1 MKAEPTP
8 SKYGIIHSQRYE
20 QGVGGKFQKMA
31 DVSKIRKFK
40 DAADYTRNFIVQEE
54 IDKYLPGGRH
64 FIDEAEINRCITDV
78 AEKPVDPARVREII
92 AKSESTCE
100 TLLPEETA
108 VLMSASSDPAL
119 FEEMR
124 AAADRIKHKVYDNRI
139 VMFAPLYMSNLC
151 VNGCKYCGFREGND
165 QQKRRVL
172 TMDELKEEI
181 DVLAGRIGHKRLI
194 AVYGEHPTTSTEY
207 IAETIETC
215 YNRKVKAPRTGA
227 PVGIRRVNV
236 NAAPLPVE
244 DLKVLK
250 SVGIG
255 TFQVFQETYNRKLY
269 ESMHPAW
276 SVKGNYDW
284 RTTCF
289 HRCLEAGV
297 DDVGFGVLYGLCD
310 WRFELLAT
318 VMHARDLERWF
329 NIGPHT
335 LSFPRLEPA
344 SGTKV
349 PEESP
354 WLIDDETF
362 ARILVIARL
371 SVPYTGIIVTARESP
386 ASRNRVIDHGM
397 TQLDCS
403 SNIAIKGYS
412 DFADEAH
419 QEKDRQQFLLGDNRS
434 IDEMVRYLASRGII
448 TSFCTAGYRC
458 GRTGGC
464 IMDALKTGREGKFCK
479 INAVLTFR
487 EWLDDF
493 ASDETRKI
501 GDALIEKELAGIKE
515 WVPKFY
521 PSVMKQY
528 EATCRGERDLFF

>member
-1 MKAEPTP
+1 
-8 SKYGIIHSQRYE
+8 
-20 QGVGGKFQKMA
+20 MA
-31 DVSKIRKFK
+31 DTTGIRKFT
-40 DAADYTRNFIVQEE
+40 DAADYVKNFVVQPE
-54 IDKYLPGGRH
+54 IDRFLPGGRH
-64 FIDEAEINRCITDV
+64 FIDDAEICRLIAETDGV
-78 AEKPVDPARVREII
+78 EADPVRVREII

-100 TLLPEETA
+100 TLTPAETA
-108 VLMSASSDPAL
+108 VLMQVTDQGL
-119 FEEMR
+119 FDEMR
-124 AAADRIKHKVYDNRI
+124 AAAGRIKRKVYDNRI
-139 VMFAPLYMSNLC
+139 VVFAPLYMSNIC
-151 VNGCKYCGFREGND
+151 VNGCRYCGFRSGNAE
-165 QQKRRVL
+165 QKRRVL

-215 YNRKVKAPRTGA
+215 YARQVKAPRSGA
-227 PVGIRRVNV
+227 SVGIRRVNV
-236 NAAPLPVE
+236 NAAPLPIA
-244 DLKVLK
+244 DLRVLK

-255 TFQVFQETYNRKLY
+255 TFQVFQETYNRRLY
-269 ESMHPAW
+269 EQMHPQW

-297 DDVGFGVLYGLCD
+297 DDVGLGVLYGLCD
-310 WRFELLAT
+310 WRYELLAT

-354 WLIDDETF
+354 WLIDDATF
-362 ARILVIARL
+362 ERIVTIARL
-371 SVPYTGIIVTARESP
+371 AVPYTGIIITARESA
-386 ASRNRVIDHGM
+386 ASRNRLVGHGM

-412 DFADEAH
+412 DFEHESH
-419 QEKDRQQFLLGDNRS
+419 QEKDRQQFLLGDTRTL
-434 IDEMVRYLASRGII
+434 DEMVRHLASSGII

-493 ASDETRKI
+493 ASDETRAI
-501 GDALIEKELAGIKE
+501 GGALIDKELAAIKE
-515 WVPKFY
+515 WLPKFY
-521 PSVMKQY
+521 PTVLKQY

>member
-1 MKAEPTP
+1 
-8 SKYGIIHSQRYE
+8 
-20 QGVGGKFQKMA
+20 MA
-31 DVSKIRKFK
+31 DCSSIRKFTS
-40 DAADYTRNFIVQEE
+40 AADYTKNFIVQGE

-64 FIDEAEINRCITDV
+64 FIDDALITRLIAETDGQQ
-78 AEKPVDPARVREII
+78 PDPARVREII
-92 AKSESTCE
+92 AKSETTRE
-100 TLLPEETA
+100 TLRPEETA
-108 VLMSASSDPAL
+108 VLMQVTDPEL

-124 AAADRIKHKVYDNRI
+124 AAADRIKRAVYDNRI
-139 VMFAPLYMSNLC
+139 VVVAPLYMSNLC
-151 VNGCKYCGFREGND
+151 VNGCRYCGFRDGNEL
-165 QQKRRVL
+165 QKRRVL
-172 TMDELKEEI
+172 TMDELKEEV

-215 YNRKVKAPRTGA
+215 YNRDVRAPRTGCK
-227 PVGIRRVNV
+227 VGIRRVNV
-236 NAAPLPVE
+236 NAAPLPVA
-244 DLKVLK
+244 DLKVLR

-269 ESMHPAW
+269 EQMHPAW

-297 DDVGFGVLYGLCD
+297 DDVGLGVLYGLCD
-310 WRFELLAT
+310 WRYELLAT
-318 VMHARDLERWF
+318 VLHARDLERWF

-344 SGTKV
+344 SGTRV

-354 WLIDDETF
+354 WLIDDATF

-371 SVPYTGIIVTARESP
+371 SIPYTGIIVTARESP
-386 ASRNRVIDHGM
+386 ASRNHVLDHGM

-412 DFADEAH
+412 DFANEAV
-419 QEKDRQQFLLGDNRS
+419 QDKSRQQFMLGDNRS
-434 IDEMVRYLASRGII
+434 LDEMVRYLAGRGLI

-479 INAVLTFR
+479 INAILTFR

-493 ASDETRKI
+493 ASPETKAI
-501 GDALIEKELAGIKE
+501 GEEIIQKELAEVKE
-515 WVPKFY
+515 WLPKFY
-521 PSVMKQY
+521 PTVLQQY

>member
-1 MKAEPTP
+1 MGKA
-8 SKYGIIHSQRYE
+8 
-20 QGVGGKFQKMA
+20 FN
-31 DVSKIRKFK
+31 IRHFRN
-40 DAADYTRNFIVQEE
+40 ASDYTNNFVVQSE
-54 IDKYLPGGRH
+54 IDRYLPGGKH
-64 FIDEAEINRCITDV
+64 FIDEDLINRTLAAAD
-78 AEKPVDPARVREII
+78 AAPVDPARIREII

-100 TLLPEETA
+100 TLDVADTA
-108 VLMSASSDPAL
+108 ALMRVTDRDL

-151 VNGCKYCGFREGND
+151 VNGCRYCGFRSGND
-165 QQKRRVL
+165 LQKRRML
-172 TMDELKEEI
+172 TMDELKQEV
-181 DVLAGRIGHKRLI
+181 DVLAGRIGHKRII
-194 AVYGEHPTTSTEY
+194 AVYGEHPETSTDY
-207 IAETIETC
+207 IAETIRTC
-215 YNRKVKAPRTGA
+215 YGRQVKAPKTGA

-244 DLKVLK
+244 DLKVLHE
-250 SVGIG
+250 VGIG

-289 HRCLEAGV
+289 HRCMEAGV

-310 WRFELLAT
+310 WRFEVLAT
-318 VMHARDLERWF
+318 ILHARDLERWF

-335 LSFPRLEPA
+335 ISFPRLEPA
-344 SGTKV
+344 SGTRV

-354 WLIDDETF
+354 WLIDDDTF
-362 ARILVIARL
+362 ARILVIMRL
-371 SVPYTGIIVTARESP
+371 SVPYTGMIVTARERP
-386 ASRNRVIDHGM
+386 ESRNRVLDHGM

-412 DFADEAH
+412 DFSDEAH
-419 QEKDRQQFLLGDNRS
+419 QEKARQQFMLGDNRS
-434 IDEMVRYLASRGII
+434 IETMVRYLAERGVI

-493 ASDETRKI
+493 AKDPETVRI
-501 GDALIEKELAGIKE
+501 GNELIEKELRGIE
-515 WVPKFY
+515 AWVPKFY
-521 PSVMKQY
+521 PQVKRQY
-528 EATCRGERDLFF
+528 DATCAGSRDLFF

>member
-1 MKAEPTP
+1 MATVN
-8 SKYGIIHSQRYE
+8 GIRH
-20 QGVGGKFQKMA
+20 
-31 DVSKIRKFK
+31 FK
-40 DAADYTRNFIVQEE
+40 DEQDYREHFIVQSE
-54 IDKYLPGGRH
+54 IDRYLPGGKH
-64 FIDEAEINRCITDV
+64 FIDENLINRTL
-78 AEKPVDPARVREII
+78 AEADAAPADPVRIREIL
-92 AKSESTCE
+92 AKAESTCE
-100 TLLPEETA
+100 TLEIAETA
-108 VLMSASSDPAL
+108 ALMRVTDPAL

-124 AAADRIKHKVYDNRI
+124 ETADRIKKKVYDNRI
-139 VMFAPLYMSNLC
+139 VMFAPLYVANPC
-151 VNGCKYCGFREGND
+151 VNGCRYCGFREGNAH
-165 QQKRRVL
+165 QKRRIL
-172 TMDELKEEI
+172 TMDEVREEV

-194 AVYGEHPTTSTEY
+194 AVYGEHPKTSTEY
-207 IAETIETC
+207 IAETIETIYGRQC
-215 YNRKVKAPRTGA
+215 KAPKTGA

-236 NAAPLPVE
+236 NAAPLPVD
-244 DLKVLK
+244 DLRVLHQ
-250 SVGIG
+250 VGIG

-269 ESMHPAW
+269 EQMHPAW

-289 HRCLEAGV
+289 HRCMEAGV

-310 WRFELLAT
+310 WRFEVLAT
-318 VMHARDLERWF
+318 VLHARDLERWF

-335 LSFPRLEPA
+335 ISFPRLEPA
-344 SGTKV
+344 SGTRV

-362 ARILVIARL
+362 RRILVVMRL

-386 ASRNRVIDHGM
+386 ESRNRALDCGM

-412 DFADEAH
+412 DFADESH
-419 QEKDRQQFLLGDNRS
+419 QEKERQQFMLSDNRS
-434 IDEMVRYLASRGII
+434 IEEMVRYLAERGTI

-493 ASDETRKI
+493 AKDPETVRM
-501 GDALIEKELAGIKE
+501 GEALIDRELKGIAE

-521 PSVMKQY
+521 PSVKKQY
-528 EATCRGERDLFF
+528 DATCAGARDLFF

>member
-1 MKAEPTP
+1 
-8 SKYGIIHSQRYE
+8 
-20 QGVGGKFQKMA
+20 MA
-31 DVSKIRKFK
+31 DTSSIRKFK
-40 DAADYTRNFIVQEE
+40 SAEEYTKNFIIRDE
-54 IDKYLPGGRH
+54 IDKYLPGGKH
-64 FIDEAEINRCITDV
+64 FIDDAYIKKTIAEAEANPPDAVKI
-78 AEKPVDPARVREII
+78 REII

-108 VLMSASSDPAL
+108 ALMQVTDPAL

-124 AAADRIKHKVYDNRI
+124 AAADRIKRKVYDNRI

-151 VNGCKYCGFREGND
+151 VNGCRYCGFREGNSL
-165 QQKRRVL
+165 QQRRVL
-172 TMDELKEEI
+172 TMDELKEEV

-215 YNRKVKAPRTGA
+215 YNRQVKAPRTGA
-227 PVGIRRVNV
+227 SVGIRRVNV
-236 NAAPLPVE
+236 NAAPLPIA
-244 DLKVLK
+244 DLKVLR

-255 TFQVFQETYNRKLY
+255 TFQVFQETYNRELY
-269 ESMHPAW
+269 SQMHPAW
-276 SVKGNYDW
+276 SVKGDYDW

-297 DDVGFGVLYGLCD
+297 DDVGLGVLYGLCD
-310 WRFELLAT
+310 WRYELLAT
-318 VMHARDLERWF
+318 VLHTRDLERWF

-344 SGTKV
+344 SGTRV

-354 WLIDDETF
+354 WLIDDDTF

-371 SVPYTGIIVTARESP
+371 SVPYTGMIVTARER
-386 ASRNRVIDHGM
+386 ADSRNRVLDHGM

-419 QEKDRQQFLLGDNRS
+419 QEKERQQFMLGDNRS
-434 IDEMVRYLASRGII
+434 IDDMVRYLAGRGTI

-493 ASDETRKI
+493 ASDETRAVGEKVI
-501 GDALIEKELAGIKE
+501 ADELAAIEKWL
-515 WVPKFY
+515 PKFY
-521 PSVMKQY
+521 PQVLKQY

>member
-1 MKAEPTP
+1 
-8 SKYGIIHSQRYE
+8 
-20 QGVGGKFQKMA
+20 MA
-31 DVSKIRKFK
+31 DCSKIRKFE
-40 DAADYTRNFIVQEE
+40 DAADYRKNFIIRSE
-54 IDKYLPGGRH
+54 IDKYLPNGRH
-64 FIDEAEINRCITDV
+64 FVDEALI
-78 AEKPVDPARVREII
+78 EKLIAQIDGQEADPVRVREII
-92 AKSESTCE
+92 AKSETTCE
-100 TLLPEETA
+100 TLTPEEVA
-108 VLMSASSDPAL
+108 VLMQVTDPAL

-139 VMFAPLYMSNLC
+139 VVFAPLYMSNLC
-151 VNGCKYCGFREGND
+151 VNGCKYCGFREGNEK
-165 QQKRRVL
+165 QIRRKL
-172 TMDELKEEI
+172 TMDELKEEL
-181 DVLAGRIGHKRLI
+181 DVLSGRIGHKRLI
-194 AVYGEHPTTSTEY
+194 AVYGEHQTTSTEY

-215 YNRKVKAPRTGA
+215 YRHYAPAVRSGRLNA
-227 PVGIRRVNV
+227 IRRVNV
-236 NAAPLPVE
+236 NAAPLPIE
-244 DLKVLK
+244 DLKVLR

-269 ESMHPAW
+269 EEMHPAW
-276 SVKGNYDW
+276 SVKGNYNW
-284 RTTCF
+284 RTTAF

-297 DDVGFGVLYGLCD
+297 DDVGLGVLYGLCD

-371 SVPYTGIIVTARESP
+371 AVPYTGIIVTARESE
-386 ASRNRVIDHGM
+386 ASRNRVLDHGM

-412 DFADEAH
+412 DFETEAH
-419 QEKDRQQFLLGDNRS
+419 QEKERQQFMLGDNRS
-434 IDEMVRYLASRGII
+434 IDEMVRYLASRDII

-493 ASDETRKI
+493 ASDETRAM
-501 GDALIEKELAGIKE
+501 GDKLIQKELAEIKE
-515 WVPKFY
+515 WLPKFY
-521 PSVMKQY
+521 PTVLKQY

>member
-1 MKAEPTP
+1 
-8 SKYGIIHSQRYE
+8 
-20 QGVGGKFQKMA
+20 MA
-31 DVSKIRKFK
+31 DISKIRKFV
-40 DAADYTRNFIVQEE
+40 DAADYTKRFIVQSE
-54 IDKYLPGGRH
+54 IDKYLPGGKH
-64 FIDEAEINRCITDV
+64 FRDDALIEALIKKMDSRE
-78 AEKPVDPARVREII
+78 ADPARVREII

-108 VLMSASSDPAL
+108 ELMMVKDKEL

-124 AAADRIKHKVYDNRI
+124 QAADRIKHKVYDNRI
-139 VMFAPLYMSNLC
+139 VMFAPLYMSSKC
-151 VNGCKYCGFREGND
+151 VNGCKYCGFREGNAE
-165 QQKRRVL
+165 QQRRVL

-194 AVYGEHPTTSTEY
+194 AVYGEHPETSTEY
-207 IAETIETC
+207 IAQTIETC
-215 YNRKVKAPRTGA
+215 YGRQVKAPRTGA

-244 DLKVLK
+244 DLRVLR

-310 WRFELLAT
+310 WRYELLAT
-318 VMHARDLERWF
+318 IMHARDLEKWF

-386 ASRNRVIDHGM
+386 ASRNRVLDHGM

-412 DFADEAH
+412 DFENEAH
-419 QEKDRQQFLLGDNRS
+419 QEKSRQQFMLGDNRS
-434 IDEMVRYLASRGII
+434 IDEMVRYLASRGMI

-493 ASDETRKI
+493 ASDETRAIGEKI
-501 GDALIEKELAGIKE
+501 IAKELDGIRE
-515 WVPKFY
+515 WLPKFY
-521 PSVMKQY
+521 PTVLKQY

>member
-1 MKAEPTP
+1 M
-8 SKYGIIHSQRYE
+8 Q
-20 QGVGGKFQKMA
+20 A
-31 DVSKIRKFK
+31 DCSSIRKFA
-40 DAADYTRNFIVQEE
+40 DAADYTRRFVVREQ

-64 FIDEAEINRCITDV
+64 FIDDALITRLVAKCDAEPPD
-78 AEKPVDPARVREII
+78 PVRVREIL

-108 VLMSASSDPAL
+108 ELMKVTDPAL

-139 VMFAPLYMSNLC
+139 VVFAPLYMSNLC
-151 VNGCKYCGFREGND
+151 VNGCRYCGFREGNSD
-165 QQKRRVL
+165 QRRRVL
-172 TMDELKEEI
+172 TMDELKEEL

-215 YNRKVKAPRTGA
+215 YSRAVPAPKTGNKNA
-227 PVGIRRVNV
+227 IRRVNV

-244 DLKVLK
+244 DLKVLR

-310 WRFELLAT
+310 WRYELLAT

-354 WLIDDETF
+354 WLIDDATF

-371 SVPYTGIIVTARESP
+371 SVPYTGIIVTARES
-386 ASRNRVIDHGM
+386 ADSRNHVLDHGM

-412 DFADEAH
+412 DFADESH
-419 QEKDRQQFLLGDNRS
+419 QEKNRQQFMLGDTRS
-434 IDEMVRYLASRGII
+434 LDTMVRYLASRGTI

-493 ASDETRKI
+493 ASEETCKV

-515 WVPKFY
+515 WLPKFY
-521 PSVMKQY
+521 PTVMKQY

>member
-1 MKAEPTP
+1 MATVN
-8 SKYGIIHSQRYE
+8 GIRE
-20 QGVGGKFQKMA
+20 
-31 DVSKIRKFK
+31 FK
-40 DAADYTRNFIVQEE
+40 DEQDYRERFVIQSE
-54 IDKYLPGGRH
+54 IDKYLPGGNH
-64 FIDEAEINRCITDV
+64 FIDEDYINRTLAAAD
-78 AEKPVDPARVREII
+78 AEKVDPAKVREII
-92 AKSESTCE
+92 AKSEQTCE
-100 TLLPEETA
+100 TLTIEEVAT
-108 VLMSASSDPAL
+108 LMRVEDPGL

-124 AAADRIKHKVYDNRI
+124 AAADRIKRKVYDNRI
-139 VMFAPLYMSNLC
+139 VFFAPLYVSNLC
-151 VNGCKYCGFREGND
+151 VNGCRYCGFREGNA
-165 QQKRRVL
+165 QQKRRIL
-172 TMDELKEEI
+172 TMDEIRQEV

-194 AVYGEHPTTSTEY
+194 AVYGEHPKTSTRY
-207 IAETIETC
+207 IAESIETI
-215 YNRKVKAPRTGA
+215 YAHQVKAPRTGA

-236 NAAPLPVE
+236 NAAPLPVD
-244 DLKVLK
+244 DLRLLHE
-250 SVGIG
+250 VGIG

-269 ESMHPAW
+269 SQMHPAW

-289 HRCLEAGV
+289 HRCMEAGV
-297 DDVGFGVLYGLCD
+297 DDVGLGVLYGLCD

-318 VMHARDLERWF
+318 VLHARDLERWF

-344 SGTKV
+344 SGTRV

-354 WLIDDETF
+354 WLIDDATF

-371 SVPYTGIIVTARESP
+371 AVPYTGMIVTARESP
-386 ASRNRVIDHGM
+386 ESRNRVLDHGM

-412 DFADEAH
+412 DFASEAH
-419 QEKDRQQFLLGDNRS
+419 QEKERQQFMLGDNRS
-434 IDEMVRYLASRGII
+434 IDEMVRYLAGRGTI

-493 ASDETRKI
+493 ASDETRAI
-501 GDALIEKELAGIKE
+501 GDALIQKELAGIKE
-515 WVPKFY
+515 WLPKFY
-521 PSVMKQY
+521 PTVLKQY
-528 EATCRGERDLFF
+528 EATCRGQRDLFF

>member
-1 MKAEPTP
+1 
-8 SKYGIIHSQRYE
+8 
-20 QGVGGKFQKMA
+20 MA
-31 DVSKIRKFK
+31 DCSSIRRFK
-40 DAADYTRNFIVQEE
+40 DAADYTKNFIVRDE
-54 IDKYLPGGRH
+54 INKYLPGGKH
-64 FIDEAEINRCITDV
+64 FIDDALINRLIAETDGQ
-78 AEKPVDPARVREII
+78 APDPVRVREII
-92 AKSESTCE
+92 AKAESTCE

-108 VLMSASSDPAL
+108 VLMQVTDPAL

-151 VNGCKYCGFREGND
+151 VNGCKYCGFREGNAL
-165 QQKRRVL
+165 QKRRVL
-172 TMDELKEEI
+172 TMDELKEEL

-215 YNRKVKAPRTGA
+215 YARKVAAPRTGRLNS
-227 PVGIRRVNV
+227 IRRVNV
-236 NAAPLPVE
+236 NAAPLPIA
-244 DLKVLK
+244 DLKVLR

-255 TFQVFQETYNRKLY
+255 TFQVFQETYNRRLY

-276 SVKGNYDW
+276 SVKGDYDW

-310 WRFELLAT
+310 WRYELLAT
-318 VMHARDLERWF
+318 VLHARDLERWF

-344 SGTKV
+344 SGTRV

-354 WLIDDETF
+354 WLIDDATF

-386 ASRNRVIDHGM
+386 ASRDRVLDHGM

-419 QEKDRQQFLLGDNRS
+419 QEKERQQFMLGDNRS
-434 IDEMVRYLASRGII
+434 IDEMVRTLAARGVI
-448 TSFCTAGYRC
+448 TSFCTAGDRC

-464 IMDALKTGREGKFCK
+464 IMDALKTGREGKFFK

-493 ASDETRKI
+493 ASEETRAI
-501 GDALIEKELAGIKE
+501 GGRLIEKELAEIKD
-515 WVPKFY
+515 WLPKFY
-521 PSVMKQY
+521 PTVLKQY
-528 EATCRGERDLFF
+528 EATCRGARDLFF

>member
-1 MKAEPTP
+1 MINT
-8 SKYGIIHSQRYE
+8 ST
-20 QGVGGKFQKMA
+20 
-31 DVSKIRKFK
+31 IRKFK
-40 DAADYTRNFIVQEE
+40 DAADYTKNFIVRSE
-54 IDKYLPGGRH
+54 IDKYLPNGKH
-64 FIDEAEINRCITDV
+64 FIDEALINRCIAEI
-78 AEKPVDPARVREII
+78 AEKPADAVRVREII

-100 TLLPEETA
+100 TLKIDETA
-108 VLMSASSDPAL
+108 VLMAAVSDPVL
-119 FEEMR
+119 FDEMR
-124 AAADRIKHKVYDNRI
+124 HAADRIKRKVYDNRI
-139 VMFAPLYMSNLC
+139 VVFAPLYTSNLC
-151 VNGCKYCGFREGND
+151 VNGCKYCGFREGNAL
-165 QQKRRVL
+165 QKRRVL
-172 TMDELKEEI
+172 TIDELKEELN
-181 DVLAGRIGHKRLI
+181 VVAGRIGHKRLI
-194 AVYGEHPTTSTEY
+194 AVYGEHPSTSTEY

-215 YNRKVKAPRTGA
+215 YSHLVEAPKSGVK
-227 PVGIRRVNV
+227 VGIRRVNV
-236 NAAPLPVE
+236 NAAPLPIA
-244 DLKVLK
+244 DLRVLR

-276 SVKGNYDW
+276 SVKGDYNW
-284 RTTCF
+284 RTTAF

-297 DDVGFGVLYGLCD
+297 DDVGLGVLYGLCD

-318 VMHARDLERWF
+318 ILHARDLEKWF

-344 SGTKV
+344 SGTNV
-349 PEESP
+349 PENSP
-354 WLIDDETF
+354 WLINDDTF
-362 ARILVIARL
+362 AKILVLARL
-371 SVPYTGIIVTARESP
+371 SIPYTGMIVTARESP
-386 ASRNRVIDHGM
+386 TSRNRVLNHGM

-412 DFADEAH
+412 DFENEAH
-419 QEKDRQQFLLGDNRS
+419 QEKERQQFMLGDNRS
-434 IDEMVRYLASRGII
+434 LDEMVRYLASRDVI

-493 ASDETRKI
+493 ASDETRAI
-501 GDALIEKELAGIKE
+501 GLKLIEKELNGIKE
-515 WVPKFY
+515 WLPKFY
-521 PSVMKQY
+521 PTVLKQY

>member
-1 MKAEPTP
+1 
-8 SKYGIIHSQRYE
+8 
-20 QGVGGKFQKMA
+20 MA
-31 DVSKIRKFK
+31 DTSSIRKFK
-40 DAADYTRNFIVQEE
+40 DADDYRRNFVVQSE
-54 IDKYLPGGRH
+54 IDKYLPGGKH
-64 FIDEAEINRCITDV
+64 FIDEARIEACIAEI
-78 AEKPVDPARVREII
+78 AERPADPAKVREIL
-92 AKSESTCE
+92 AKSEATCE
-100 TLLPEETA
+100 TLQPEETA
-108 VLMSASSDPAL
+108 VLMSAAADPDAYA
-119 FEEMR
+119 EMR
-124 AAADRIKHKVYDNRI
+124 AAAERIKRKVYDNRI
-139 VMFAPLYMSNLC
+139 VVFAPLYMSNLC
-151 VNGCKYCGFREGND
+151 VNGCRYCGFRAANAR
-165 QQKRRVL
+165 QQRRVL
-172 TMDELKEEI
+172 TMDELKEELG
-181 DVLAGRIGHKRLI
+181 VLVGRIGHKRLI

-215 YNRKVKAPRTGA
+215 YGRSVPAPRSGRKNA
-227 PVGIRRVNV
+227 IRRVNV
-236 NAAPLPVE
+236 NAAPLPIA
-244 DLKVLK
+244 DLKVLR

-289 HRCLEAGV
+289 HRCMEAGV
-297 DDVGFGVLYGLCD
+297 DDVGLGVLYGLCD

-318 VMHARDLERWF
+318 VLHARDLERWF
-329 NIGPHT
+329 NVGPHT

-354 WLIDDETF
+354 WLIDDATF
-362 ARILVIARL
+362 ERIVTIARL
-371 SVPYTGIIVTARESP
+371 SVPYTGIIITARESA
-386 ASRNRVIDHGM
+386 ASRNRLIGGGM

-412 DFADEAH
+412 DFENEAH
-419 QEKDRQQFLLGDNRS
+419 QEKDRQQFMLGDTRS
-434 IDEMVRYLASRGII
+434 LDEMVRYLAARDII

-479 INAVLTFR
+479 VNAVLTFR

-493 ASDETRKI
+493 ASDETRKL
-501 GDALIEKELAGIKE
+501 GDALIEQELAGIRE
-515 WVPKFY
+515 WLPKFY
-521 PSVMKQY
+521 PAVMERY

>member
-1 MKAEPTP
+1 
-8 SKYGIIHSQRYE
+8 
-20 QGVGGKFQKMA
+20 MA
-31 DVSKIRKFK
+31 DTSSIRKFK
-40 DAADYTRNFIVQEE
+40 SAEEYTKNFIIRDE
-54 IDKYLPGGRH
+54 IDKYLPGGKH
-64 FIDEAEINRCITDV
+64 FIDDAYIKKTIAEAEANPPDAVKI
-78 AEKPVDPARVREII
+78 REII

-108 VLMSASSDPAL
+108 ALMQVTDPAL

-139 VMFAPLYMSNLC
+139 VVFAPLYMSNKC
-151 VNGCKYCGFREGND
+151 VNGCRYCGFRDGND
-165 QQKRRVL
+165 LQKRRVL
-172 TMDELKEEI
+172 GMDELREEL

-215 YNRKVKAPRTGA
+215 YSHLVPAPRSGA
-227 PVGIRRVNV
+227 KVGIRRVNV

-244 DLKVLK
+244 DLRVLR

-255 TFQVFQETYNRKLY
+255 TFQVFQETYNRELY
-269 ESMHPAW
+269 ARMHPAW

-284 RTTCF
+284 RVTCF
-289 HRCLEAGV
+289 HRCMEAGV
-297 DDVGFGVLYGLCD
+297 DDVGLGVLYGLCD
-310 WRFELLAT
+310 WRHELLAT

-344 SGTKV
+344 SGTRV

-362 ARILVIARL
+362 AKILVLARL

-386 ASRNRVIDHGM
+386 ASRDRALGYGM

-412 DFADEAH
+412 DFESEAH
-419 QEKDRQQFLLGDNRS
+419 QEKDRQQFMLGDTRT
-434 IDEMVRYLASRGII
+434 IDEMVRALASRGII

-493 ASDETRKI
+493 ASDETRAI
-501 GDALIEKELAGIKE
+501 GEALIGKELEAIRE
-515 WVPKFY
+515 WLPKFY
-521 PSVMKQY
+521 PQVMRQY

>member
-1 MKAEPTP
+1 
-8 SKYGIIHSQRYE
+8 
-20 QGVGGKFQKMA
+20 MA
-31 DVSKIRKFK
+31 DCSSIRKFAT
-40 DAADYTRNFIVQEE
+40 AADYTKNFIIQSE
-54 IDKYLPGGRH
+54 IDKYLPGGKH
-64 FIDEAEINRCITDV
+64 FIDEAQILRCIDEI
-78 AEKPVDPARVREII
+78 AMKPADPVKVREIL

-108 VLMSASSDPAL
+108 VLMSAAFDPEL
-119 FEEMR
+119 FAEMR
-124 AAADRIKHKVYDNRI
+124 ATALRIKKQVYDNRI
-139 VMFAPLYMSNLC
+139 VVSAPPYLSNLS
-151 VNGCKYCGFREGND
+151 VHGSKSCGFREGNEL
-165 QQKRRVL
+165 QKRRVL

-194 AVYGEHPTTSTEY
+194 AVYGEHQTTSTEY

-215 YNRKVKAPRTGA
+215 YNRQVPAPRSGHKN
-227 PVGIRRVNV
+227 GIRRVNI
-236 NAAPLPVE
+236 NAAPLPIA
-244 DLKVLK
+244 DLKVLR

-269 ESMHPAW
+269 EQMHPAW
-276 SVKGNYDW
+276 SPKGNYDW
-284 RTTCF
+284 RVTCF
-289 HRCLEAGV
+289 HRCMEAGV
-297 DDVGFGVLYGLCD
+297 DDVGLGVLYGLCD
-310 WRFELLAT
+310 WRYELLAT

-354 WLIDDETF
+354 WLIDDATF
-362 ARILVIARL
+362 ERIVTIARL
-371 SVPYTGIIVTARESP
+371 SVPYTGIIITARESP
-386 ASRNRVIDHGM
+386 ASRHRLLGGGM

-412 DFADEAH
+412 DFANEAH
-419 QEKDRQQFLLGDNRS
+419 QEKERQQFMLGDNRS
-434 IDEMVRYLASRGII
+434 LDEMVRYLAARDTI

-493 ASDETRKI
+493 ASDETRRI
-501 GDALIEKELAGIKE
+501 GDRLIEKELAGIRE
-515 WVPKFY
+515 WLPKFY
-521 PSVMKQY
+521 PTVMKQY

>member
-1 MKAEPTP
+1 
-8 SKYGIIHSQRYE
+8 
-20 QGVGGKFQKMA
+20 MA
-31 DVSKIRKFK
+31 DLSNIRKFA
-40 DAADYTRNFIVQEE
+40 DAADYTKNFIVQSE
-54 IDKYLPGGRH
+54 IDRFLPGGKH
-64 FIDEAEINRCITDV
+64 FIDEGFINRTI
-78 AEKPVDPARVREII
+78 AEASSREVDPARIREII

-108 VLMSASSDPAL
+108 ALMQVTDKDL

-151 VNGCKYCGFREGND
+151 VNGCRYCGFREGNAD
-165 QQKRRVL
+165 QKRRVL
-172 TMDELKEEI
+172 TMDELKEEV

-194 AVYGEHPTTSTEY
+194 AVYGEHPATSTQY

-215 YNRKVKAPRTGA
+215 YNRAVTAPRTGA
-227 PVGIRRVNV
+227 KVGIRRVNV
-236 NAAPLPVE
+236 NAAPLPVA
-244 DLKVLK
+244 DLKVLR

-269 ESMHPAW
+269 EKMHPSW

-284 RTTCF
+284 RVTAF

-297 DDVGFGVLYGLCD
+297 DDVGLGVLYGLCD

-318 VMHARDLERWF
+318 LMHARDLERWF

-371 SVPYTGIIVTARESP
+371 SVPYTGMIVTARESP
-386 ASRNRVIDHGM
+386 QSRNRVIDHGM

-412 DFADEAH
+412 DFTDEAH
-419 QEKDRQQFLLGDNRS
+419 QEKERQQFMLGDNRS
-434 IDEMVRYLASRGII
+434 IDEMVRYLAARGII

-493 ASDETRKI
+493 ASDATKAI
-501 GDALIEKELAGIKE
+501 GEKVIASELEGIRE
-515 WVPKFY
+515 WLPKFY
-521 PSVMKQY
+521 PTVMKQY

>member
-1 MKAEPTP
+1 
-8 SKYGIIHSQRYE
+8 
-20 QGVGGKFQKMA
+20 MA
-31 DVSKIRKFK
+31 DCSSIRKFK
-40 DAADYTRNFIVQEE
+40 DADDFRRNIIVQSE
-54 IDKYLPGGRH
+54 IDKYLPGGKH
-64 FIDEAEINRCITDV
+64 FIDEAEIVRCIADV
-78 AEKPVDPARVREII
+78 AEKPADPALVREII
-92 AKSESTCE
+92 AKSESTRE
-100 TLLPEETA
+100 TLKPSETA
-108 VLMSASSDPAL
+108 VLMSAVKDPSL
-119 FEEMR
+119 FAEMK
-124 AAADRIKHKVYDNRI
+124 AAALRIKKAVYDNRI
-139 VMFAPLYMSNLC
+139 VVFAPLYISNLC
-151 VNGCKYCGFREGND
+151 VNGCKYCGFREGNT

-172 TMDELKEEI
+172 TMDELREEL

-215 YNRKVKAPRTGA
+215 YGHLVPAPKSGCK
-227 PVGIRRVNV
+227 VGIRRVNV
-236 NAAPLPVE
+236 NAAPLPVA
-244 DLKVLK
+244 DLKVLR

-269 ESMHPAW
+269 EQMHPSW
-276 SVKGNYDW
+276 SPKGNYDW
-284 RTTCF
+284 RVTCF
-289 HRCLEAGV
+289 HRCMEAGV
-297 DDVGFGVLYGLCD
+297 DDVGLGVLYGLCD
-310 WRFELLAT
+310 WRYELLAT

-354 WLIDDETF
+354 WLIDDDTF
-362 ARILVIARL
+362 EKIVTIARL
-371 SVPYTGIIVTARESP
+371 SVPYTGIIITARESP
-386 ASRNRVIDHGM
+386 ESRNKLIDGGM

-412 DFADEAH
+412 DFANEAH
-419 QEKDRQQFLLGDNRS
+419 QEKDRQQFMLGDNRS
-434 IDEMVRYLASRGII
+434 IDEMVRYLASRGTI

-493 ASDETRKI
+493 ASDETRQI
-501 GDALIEKELAGIKE
+501 GDKLIEKELAGIKE
-515 WVPKFY
+515 WLPKFY
-521 PSVMKQY
+521 PTVMKQY

>member
-1 MKAEPTP
+1 
-8 SKYGIIHSQRYE
+8 
-20 QGVGGKFQKMA
+20 MA
-31 DVSKIRKFK
+31 DFSGIRKFQGP
-40 DAADYTRNFIVQEE
+40 ADYTSNFIVKSE

-64 FIDEAEINRCITDV
+64 FIDEELINRCIFE
-78 AEKPVDPARVREII
+78 AESRPVDPVKIREII

-100 TLLPEETA
+100 TLEPWETA
-108 VLMSASSDPAL
+108 ALMQVEDPEL

-124 AAADRIKHKVYDNRI
+124 AAADRIKRKVYDNRI

-151 VNGCKYCGFREGND
+151 VNGCRYCGFREGNE
-165 QQKRRVL
+165 QQRRRVL

-181 DVLAGRIGHKRLI
+181 DVVAGRIGHKRLI
-194 AVYGEHPTTSTEY
+194 AVYGEHPSTSTEY

-215 YNRKVKAPRTGA
+215 YSHKVKAPLSGA
-227 PVGIRRVNV
+227 EVGIRRVNV
-236 NAAPLPVE
+236 NAAPLPIA
-244 DLKVLK
+244 DLKVLR

-269 ESMHPAW
+269 EQMHPAW

-297 DDVGFGVLYGLCD
+297 DDVGLGVLYGLCD

-318 VMHARDLERWF
+318 VLHACDLERWF

-354 WLIDDETF
+354 WLIDDDTF
-362 ARILVIARL
+362 ARILIIARL
-371 SVPYTGIIVTARESP
+371 SVPYTGMIVTARESP

-412 DFADEAH
+412 DFENEAH
-419 QEKDRQQFLLGDNRS
+419 QEKERQQFMLGDNRS
-434 IDEMVRYLASRGII
+434 IDEMVRYLADRGII

-493 ASDETRKI
+493 ASAETKAV
-501 GDALIEKELAGIKE
+501 GEKLIERELAGIKD
-515 WVPKFY
+515 WLPKFY
-521 PSVMKQY
+521 PSVLRQY

>member
-1 MKAEPTP
+1 
-8 SKYGIIHSQRYE
+8 
-20 QGVGGKFQKMA
+20 MA
-31 DVSKIRKFK
+31 DCSNIRRF
-40 DAADYTRNFIVQEE
+40 DGPADYVKRFVVRGE

-64 FIDEAEINRCITDV
+64 FIDEGKINALLASIEGKAAD
-78 AEKPVDPARVREII
+78 AARVREII
-92 AKSESTCE
+92 AKSEATCE
-100 TLLPEETA
+100 TLTPEEVA
-108 VLMSASSDPAL
+108 VLMQVDDPAL

-139 VMFAPLYMSNLC
+139 VVFAPLYMSSKC
-151 VNGCKYCGFREGND
+151 VNGCRYCGFREGNAT
-165 QQKRRVL
+165 QARRVL
-172 TMDELKEEI
+172 TMDELREEL
-181 DVLAGRIGHKRLI
+181 DVLAGRIGYKRLI
-194 AVYGEHPTTSTEY
+194 AVYGEHPDTSTEY

-215 YNRKVKAPRTGA
+215 YSHAVPAPKTGA
-227 PVGIRRVNV
+227 KNAIRRVNV

-244 DLKVLK
+244 DLRVLR

-269 ESMHPAW
+269 GEMHPAW
-276 SVKGNYDW
+276 SVKGDYDW
-284 RTTCF
+284 RVTCF

-297 DDVGFGVLYGLCD
+297 DDVGLGVLYGLCD

-344 SGTKV
+344 SGTRV

-354 WLIDDETF
+354 WLIDDATF
-362 ARILVIARL
+362 ERILVIARL
-371 SVPYTGIIVTARESP
+371 AVPYTGIIVTARESE
-386 ASRNRVIDHGM
+386 ASRNRVLDHGM

-412 DFADEAH
+412 DFEKESH
-419 QEKDRQQFLLGDNRS
+419 QEKDRQQFMLGDNRTL
-434 IDEMVRYLASRGII
+434 DEMVRYLASRGTI

-493 ASDETRKI
+493 ASDETRAI

-515 WVPKFY
+515 WLPKFF